1 MVTRTDYDKIAVRAA
16 YTVLL
21 EITRVLGDYRDGI
34 VVVGGWVPHL
44 LFKGQGEQHT
54 GSIDVDLA
62 LDHQRI
68 SDEGYRGIRDLL
80 LERGY
85 GQGKQPFIFKKVVTV
100 AGTEATVQVDL
111 LSGQY
116 GGTGAGHRHQ
126 RVQAVF
132 ARKVRG
138 CDIAFTDPVSV
149 TIEGILPD
157 GAKDSAE
164 IKVASIVAFLTMK
177 AIVLDSRLKEKD
189 AYDIYYCLKQYGG
202 NLDRLVEKFKPY
214 RDSGLVHEG
223 LDKLARHFESVS
235 HTGPK
240 FVADF
245 EEITD
250 PEQRQLVERDA
261 FERVQYLL
269 KEIDATNR

>member
-1 MVTRTDYDKIAVRAA
+1 M
-16 YTVLL
+16 
-21 EITRVLGDYRDGI
+21 
-34 VVVGGWVPHL
+34 
-44 LFKGQGEQHT
+44 
-54 GSIDVDLA
+54 
-62 LDHQRI
+62 
-68 SDEGYRGIRDLL
+68 
-80 LERGY
+80 
-85 GQGKQPFIFKKVVTV
+85 
-100 AGTEATVQVDL
+100 
-111 LSGQY
+111 SGQY

-126 RVQAVF
+126 RVQEVF
-132 ARKVRG
+132 ARKARG

-149 TIEGILPD
+149 TIEGELPN

-164 IKVASIVAFLTMK
+164 IMVASIVAFLTMK
-177 AIVLDSRLKEKD
+177 AIVLDDRLKEKD

-202 NLDRLVEKFKPY
+202 DLNRLVVEIKPH
-214 RDSGLVHEG
+214 SGNGLVREG
-223 LDKLARHFESVS
+223 LDKLAKHFESVS

-269 KEIDATNR
+269 KGIGTTDF

>member
-1 MVTRTDYDKIAVRAA
+1 MVTRTDYDEIAVRAA
-16 YTVLL
+16 YAVLL
-21 EITRVLGDYRDGI
+21 EITRVLGEYRDGI
-34 VVVGGWVPHL
+34 VIVGGWVPHL
-44 LFKGQGEQHT
+44 LFKGKGEQHT

-68 SDEGYRGIRDLL
+68 SDEGYRSIRDLL
-80 LERGY
+80 FGRGY
-85 GQGKQPFIFKKVVTV
+85 RQGRQPFIFKKAVTV
-100 AGTEATVQVDL
+100 ADTEVTVQVDL

-116 GGTGAGHRHQ
+116 GGTGSGHRHQ
-126 RVQAVF
+126 RVQEIF

-149 TIEGILPD
+149 MIEGELPN

-164 IKVASIVAFLTMK
+164 IMVASIVAFLTMK
-177 AIVLDSRLKEKD
+177 AIVLDNRLKEKD

-202 NLDRLVEKFKPY
+202 DLDRLVTEFKPY
-214 RDSGLVHEG
+214 SDNGLVREG
-223 LDKLARHFESVS
+223 LEKLAKHFESVS

-269 KEIDATNR
+269 KGIGTTDF